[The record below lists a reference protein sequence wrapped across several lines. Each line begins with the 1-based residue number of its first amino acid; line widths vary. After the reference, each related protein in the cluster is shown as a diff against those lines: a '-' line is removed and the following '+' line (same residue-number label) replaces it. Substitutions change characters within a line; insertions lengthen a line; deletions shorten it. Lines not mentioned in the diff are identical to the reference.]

1 MMKNEKRMENGA
13 PAASEGARRAT
24 GDGAGGARRQTV
36 EETDAHNRSRS
47 DDLGSGATPGTSPAA
62 AAAAAGALAPGQRWS
77 AARKRE
83 VALRLLRGESVEA
96 LSRELG
102 VEIYRL
108 EEWKSR
114 ALNGIDASLREREA
128 TSERLELDSALKR
141 LGELMMDQEVLL
153 ERCRRSGVSPLVP
166 RRSGK

>member
-1 MMKNEKRMENGA
+1 MKNGKRMEDGTPGEA
-13 PAASEGARRAT
+13 EGARRAT
-24 GDGAGGARRQTV
+24 GDSPGGARRRV
-36 EETDAHNRSRS
+36 VDENDAQNRSRI
-47 DDLGSGATPGTSPAA
+47 DDRGSGATPGTPSPAVA
-62 AAAAAGALAPGQRWS
+62 AVAGPLAPGQRWS
-77 AARKRE
+77 AARKRD

-114 ALNGIDASLREREA
+114 ALSGIEASLRERET
-128 TSERLELDSALKR
+128 TSERVELDSALKR
-141 LGELMMDQEVLL
+141 LGELMMDHELLL

>member
-1 MMKNEKRMENGA
+1 MTKKRKRMGNGTPGEA
-13 PAASEGARRAT
+13 EGARRAT
-24 GDGAGGARRQTV
+24 GDAPGGGQGPV
-36 EETDAHNRSRS
+36 GEENDAHNRPRI
-47 DDLGSGATPGTSPAA
+47 DDRGSGASPGTPPM
-62 AAAAAGALAPGQRWS
+62 AAAGVAGPLAPGQRWS

-83 VALRLLRGESVEA
+83 VVLRLLRGESLEA

-102 VEIYRL
+102 VETYRL

-114 ALNGIDASLREREA
+114 ALSGIDASLRERET

-141 LGELMMDQEVLL
+141 LGELMMDHEVLL

>member
-1 MMKNEKRMENGA
+1 MKNGKQERNGTPGEA
-13 PAASEGARRAT
+13 EGARRAT
-24 GDGAGGARRQTV
+24 EDSPGGARRRIV
-36 EETDAHNRSRS
+36 DENDAHNRSRP
-47 DDLGSGATPGTSPAA
+47 DDRGSAATPGTPRAPGAA
-62 AAAAAGALAPGQRWS
+62 EAGPLGPGQRWS
-77 AARKRE
+77 AARKRD
-83 VALRLLRGESVEA
+83 VALRLLRGESAEA

-114 ALNGIDASLREREA
+114 ALTGIEASLREREA
-128 TSERLELDSALKR
+128 TSERLELDSTLKR
-141 LGELMMDQEVLL
+141 LGELMMDHEVLL